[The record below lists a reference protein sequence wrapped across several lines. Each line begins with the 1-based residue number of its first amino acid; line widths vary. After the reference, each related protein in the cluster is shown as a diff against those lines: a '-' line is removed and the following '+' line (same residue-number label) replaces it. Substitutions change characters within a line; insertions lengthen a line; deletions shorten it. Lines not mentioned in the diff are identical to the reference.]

1 MVRGMVLELARAAEG
16 GLADPRERLAPLV
29 EVLLEQRDA
38 ARQEGDFALADALRD
53 RLTAAGVT
61 VQDTVQGSR
70 WTV

>member
-1 MVRGMVLELARAAEG
+1 
-16 GLADPRERLAPLV
+16 V